1 LARDLVH
8 RSGLFDATAVPVNVM
23 PQRPR
28 VQSAAREDYYRHTF
42 ATKTELVAVVD
53 KWMHFYND
61 HRGSSLGYHPQPAT
75 LPPVPTDEQL
85 SIPMNRFT
93 GSFRHAGG

>member
-1 LARDLVH
+1 LARDLVQ

-28 VQSAAREDYYRHTF
+28 VRSAAREYYYRHTF

-53 KWMHFYND
+53 KWMLFYNNQ
-61 HRGSSLGYHPQPAT
+61 HRHSVIGMLSPVAYAQSLSAAPQA
-75 LPPVPTDEQL
+75 
-85 SIPMNRFT
+85 
-93 GSFRHAGG
+93 A